1 MTIIVDTDLIEP
13 YIYYKDTD
21 RGLKN
26 IQYHHFFKFSRK
38 RAAITS
44 LFLYDERDDYLY
56 QLLSN

>member
-1 MTIIVDTDLIEP
+1 MLVYTALEP

-26 IQYHHFFKFSRK
+26 ITIFQNFLVGACPRSK

-44 LFLYDERDDYLY
+44 LFLYGDDHFLY
-56 QLLSN
+56 